1 MKWHAAPLF
10 LLALAAGAA
19 GAQPAGGHPGGPGG
33 HFRPMPPPE
42 RRMGPDER
50 LRMREQLRSGTLTRE
65 EAGERWRQQRVARL
79 PERPFCVGFAAESHD
94 LLRHASEKRVRKNVP
109 LLVGNLGPA
118 TFGQDTNAL
127 LLVDAQGHRELPQ
140 ADKLTLARQL
150 VADIAQRL

>member
-50 LRMREQLRSGTLTRE
+50 LRMREQLRSGNLTRE
-65 EAGERWRQQRVARL
+65 EAGERWRQQRGAEPGRFT
-79 PERPFCVGFAAESHD
+79 PEQRDQLRRDVIDANRD
-94 LLRHASEKRVRKNVP
+94 LRRR
-109 LLVGNLGPA
+109 
-118 TFGQDTNAL
+118 
-127 LLVDAQGHRELPQ
+127 
-140 ADKLTLARQL
+140 
-150 VADIAQRL
+150 